1 VRTQDD
7 RGLAILVAVFT
18 MLIVSA
24 LGAAVVL
31 TTTTESLIGAG
42 FRVAQQS
49 VYSAEA
55 AGEWMVGELGAP
67 AADWPLI
74 AGGANR
80 SAFVDGPPNGI
91 RTLPDG
97 SAVDL
102 GAIAAAHPGWH
113 IYAFGLL
120 DDLLPV
126 AARGTGFYIVILT
139 SPDGSASDRVRIRAL
154 AYGPRGAQA
163 GVDLKALRRP
173 GGVRV
178 DSWLEIR

>member
-1 VRTQDD
+1 MRRQDD

-18 MLIVSA
+18 MVIVSA

-42 FRVAQQS
+42 FRAAQQS

-67 AADWPLI
+67 AADWPMI
-74 AGGANR
+74 AGGATR
-80 SAFVDGPPNGI
+80 SAFVDGPPSGI
-91 RTLPDG
+91 RTLSDAT
-97 SAVDL
+97 AVDL
-102 GAIAAAHPGWH
+102 GSVAAAHAGWH
-113 IYAFGLL
+113 IYAYGRL

-126 AARGTGFYIVILT
+126 LARGTGFYVVILT
-139 SPDGSASDRVRIRAL
+139 SPDGSAPDRVRIRAL
-154 AYGPRGAQA
+154 AYGPRGAHA

-178 DSWLEIR
+178 DSWLEVR